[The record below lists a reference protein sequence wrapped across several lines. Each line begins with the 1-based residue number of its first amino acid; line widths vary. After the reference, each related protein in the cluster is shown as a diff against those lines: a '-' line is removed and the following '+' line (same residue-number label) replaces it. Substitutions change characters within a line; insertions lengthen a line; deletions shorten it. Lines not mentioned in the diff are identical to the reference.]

1 MIQVS
6 NEIIEETCDIIPNRY
21 CQKINIMIPYI
32 DFEENCREITNAV
45 CEMQRNNPRIENVK
59 RMVKKCTNKSK
70 QEDGK

>member
-1 MIQVS
+1 
-6 NEIIEETCDIIPNRY
+6 
-21 CQKINIMIPYI
+21 MIPYI

-70 QEDGK
+70 